1 MQVVPSPRRFD
12 NPRIWRTVVG
22 TLRYS
27 LPYFGMPDR
36 GGRLVCPTTV
46 LSAVGPGAIHKLRR
60 GPLKSVADLY
70 GLASSGQPPNCHLF
84 LILATDR
91 QSPEAGRK
99 ETDAEGGSGIDLPHG
114 R

>member
-1 MQVVPSPRRFD
+1 MSDYRV
-12 NPRIWRTVVG
+12 I
-22 TLRYS
+22 
-27 LPYFGMPDR
+27 
-36 GGRLVCPTTV
+36 GRWSRCDSQT
-46 LSAVGPGAIHKLRR
+46 RR
-60 GPLKSVADLY
+60 GPLKSVAGLY

-84 LILATDR
+84 LILATDL